1 MRVTQFQ
8 TNFSVGELDPLLRAR
23 TDLEQYQNALEEAL
37 NVIVQPQGGLKRRD
51 GLEFIYNLGE
61 TFTEVK
67 LIPFEFSVTD
77 SYLLV
82 FVNGRI
88 YVFKGGTLQTNING
102 SGNDYIAATDI
113 TAAML
118 DELEYTQAV
127 DTLILCHEDLQTKR
141 LVRNSDTSWTLE
153 NLPLTN
159 LPQYAYA
166 FDTHQPNFTITPSAV
181 DGNITITASAVTT
194 DTGTAQAGGADTITL
209 KAATSYT
216 SDDDPNGMFITL
228 TSGTGSGQTRHVED
242 YVASTKVL
250 TVYPA
255 WDTAPDNT
263 TGYKVEAFAESAV
276 GEYAQVTSTFGRA
289 RYVEFTSSTV
299 MKAVVEVPF
308 FDSNAVVAGE
318 WESEH
323 GYEDVWS
330 TTRGW
335 PRSATFHEG
344 RLYFGGSKSRPNTVW
359 GSRVIDYFNFD
370 PGTGLDDEGVEATI
384 NTNQLNSIVNIVASA
399 DLRIFT
405 TGGEF
410 VVIQSEDSPVTP
422 STFLVRPQTRQ
433 GSKPGVPVED
443 LNGASIF
450 VQRQGKSL
458 NAFQF
463 GSNTRAYQIQQLSV
477 LSSHL
482 IKNPVDLAAR
492 RSTSTDEAAKVFVVN
507 GDDGSMTCYS
517 ILVGQNVI
525 SPSKFTTDGDFIA
538 VAVENTEVYAAVK
551 APIIDWNL
559 TDGLAKAIKDIAD
572 GVKDAD
578 DGGVYAW
585 LLEQVDTGAG
595 SFPRAD
601 LGQNQVVGTLDSAF
615 WDSYGSGSLI
625 VTFDGSGDIASIEI
639 ISSIFSV
646 VLYAGGAYDLD
657 YVYNRILEFQKAFW
671 VAYEAGETWVSDY
684 IKYEY
689 HIQKFNPDI
698 TLDRAVTGTS
708 TSGTVTESGLRDRAV
723 KYIRDGIID
732 DDTVADH
739 TGRIDLPT
747 DATSSYALGLD
758 YTVRAKTMP
767 VEPRLNTGTVQG
779 VQKRIVQID
788 AFVNETKDLVINS
801 KQVSFRNF
809 GEGVLDSAIEAFT
822 GVKTTHGMLGYTKTG
837 QITITQ
843 NVPLPMTVLGLEY
856 KLSVGN

>member
-23 TDLEQYQNALEEAL
+23 TDLQQYQNALEEAT
-37 NVIVQPQGGLKRRD
+37 NVIVQPQGGIRRRD
-51 GLEFIYNLGE
+51 GLEFIDDFGG
-61 TFTEVK
+61 TFTDFK

-82 FVNGRI
+82 LVVGRI
-88 YVFKGGTLQTNING
+88 YVYKDGVQQTNING
-102 SGNDYIAATDI
+102 SGNDYLAAAAI
-113 TAAML
+113 TSGMI
-118 DELEYTQAV
+118 DELQYTQAV

-153 NLPLTN
+153 NLPISN
-159 LPQYAYA
+159 LPKYAYA

-181 DGNITITASAVTT
+181 DGNITITASAATT

-209 KAATSYT
+209 KAATSFT

-242 YVASTKVL
+242 YVASTKIA

-263 TGYKVEAFAESAV
+263 TGYKVEPFAEAAV

-289 RYVEFTSSTV
+289 RYVEFVSSTE

-308 FDSNAVVAGE
+308 FDDGAVVAGE

-344 RLYFGGSKSRPNTVW
+344 RLYFGGSKSRPNTIW

-370 PGTGLDDEGVEATI
+370 PGTGLDDESVEATI
-384 NTNQLNSIVNIVASA
+384 NTNQLNSIVNVIAST

-410 VVIQSEDSPVTP
+410 VVIQSEDTPVTP
-422 STFLVRPQTRQ
+422 SNFLVRPQTRQ
-433 GSKPGVPVED
+433 GSRPGVPIED
-443 LNGASIF
+443 LNGASVF
-450 VQRQGKSL
+450 VQRQGKSI

-463 GSNTRAYQIQQLSV
+463 GSGTKSYQIQQISV

-482 IKNPVDLAAR
+482 VRNPVDLAAR
-492 RSTSTDEAAKVFVVN
+492 RSTSTDEADTLFIVN
-507 GDDGSMTCYS
+507 GDDGTMAVYS

-525 SPSKFTTDGDFIA
+525 APSKFTTDGEFVA
-538 VAVENTEVYAAVK
+538 VAVEISDVYVIVKRTVNSATRYMLERFSSDLTVDSAKTGGAASSVTMDHLQGKEV
-551 APIIDWNL
+551 
-559 TDGLAKAIKDIAD
+559 DIVRD
-572 GVKDAD
+572 GVVEPVQTVPASP
-578 DGGVYAW
+578 YTITF
-585 LLEQVDTGAG
+585 EGA
-595 SFPRAD
+595 
-601 LGQNQVVGTLDSAF
+601 
-615 WDSYGSGSLI
+615 
-625 VTFDGSGDIASIEI
+625 
-639 ISSIFSV
+639 
-646 VLYAGGAYDLD
+646 
-657 YVYNRILEFQKAFW
+657 
-671 VAYEAGETWVSDY
+671 
-684 IKYEY
+684 
-689 HIQKFNPDI
+689 
-698 TLDRAVTGTS
+698 
-708 TSGTVTESGLRDRAV
+708 
-723 KYIRDGIID
+723 
-732 DDTVADH
+732 
-739 TGRIDLPT
+739 
-747 DATSSYALGLD
+747 ATSSHQVGLD
-758 YTVRAKTMP
+758 YTISVKTMP
-767 VEPRLNTGTVQG
+767 TEPVLQSGSVQG
-779 VQKRIVQID
+779 VRKRIVQVD
-788 AFVNETKDLVINS
+788 AILNETKELVING
-801 KQVSFRNF
+801 KQISFRNF
-809 GEGVLDSAIEAFT
+809 GPGVLDTAIDAFT
-822 GVKTTHGMLGYTKTG
+822 GVKTAHGILGYSATG
-837 QITITQ
+837 QITLTQ